1 MNCITSLKTNCPSNL
16 HANIEVTL
24 INFDGAREELGE
36 LCRDDALY
44 EGKILSFFLMHV
56 SMLF

>member
-1 MNCITSLKTNCPSNL
+1 MESLKTNCPSNL

-44 EGKILSFFLMHV
+44 EGKI
-56 SMLF
+56 

>member
-1 MNCITSLKTNCPSNL
+1 MNCIKSLKTNCPSNL

-44 EGKILSFFLMHV
+44 EGKILSFF
-56 SMLF
+56 FNAC